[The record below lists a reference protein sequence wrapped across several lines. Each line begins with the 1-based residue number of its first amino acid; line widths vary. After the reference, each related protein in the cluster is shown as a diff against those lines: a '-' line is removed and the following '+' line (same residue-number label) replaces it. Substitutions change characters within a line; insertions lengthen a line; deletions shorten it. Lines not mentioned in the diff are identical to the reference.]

1 MGQQANSRVW
11 YISRERLNIHLSSVI
26 CSFAACA
33 CIILALKYSAIV
45 AQVKKKKFYKIEKFP
60 LIEMIFKLS

>member
-33 CIILALKYSAIV
+33 CIILALKYSVIV
-45 AQVKKKKFYKIEKFP
+45 AQVKKKNST
-60 LIEMIFKLS
+60 KLKSFH